1 MPTLL
6 LQNNYTVI
14 QDINNSMLLIIVIT
28 ALCILGILSL
38 TSYFAW
44 FYPIELLTHFK
55 VQYFVAALILTGILL
70 IFRQKRILKSKV
82 PILLGLVIIS
92 LNIVEILPWYLPNSQ
107 QATNQTPQIRIESF
121 NVNVE
126 NEEYQQSI
134 DIVRKDNPDIALFIE
149 IHDTWYNN
157 LKTGFKDIFPY
168 SFRSPGGGLAV
179 FSRIPLEDARGVNLD
194 EVGHHLVTNFNINGK
209 TIHFIGTHPMVPV
222 KPKTFHRRN
231 RQLAALEKYI
241 NQQQNSV
248 IIAGD
253 FNLSPWSPY
262 YRKFIKKTNLHNTRL
277 GFGALPSWPRPA
289 THVRI
294 PSWLIPLLNIPIDHC
309 LVSKNFGVVNTYV
322 SQHGNSD
329 HAAIVVDLVLRS

>member
-1 MPTLL
+1 
-6 LQNNYTVI
+6 
-14 QDINNSMLLIIVIT
+14 MLKIIVIA
-28 ALCILGILSL
+28 ALCIIGLLSL

-44 FYPIELLTHFK
+44 FYPIELLTHFR
-55 VQYFVAALILTGILL
+55 VQYLVITIILTAILFIL
-70 IFRQKRILKSKV
+70 NQKRIIKSKA
-82 PILLGLVIIS
+82 PFFLGLVIIS

-107 QATNQTPQIRIESF
+107 QAVNQKHQIRIESF

-126 NEEYQQSI
+126 NQEYQKSI

-149 IHDTWYNN
+149 IHDTWCNN

-168 SFRSPGGGLAV
+168 SFRSSGGGLTV
-179 FSRIPLEDARGVNLD
+179 FSRIPLEDSDGINLD
-194 EVGHHLVTNFNINGK
+194 KAGHHLVTNFKINGK
-209 TIHFIGTHPMVPV
+209 TVHFIGTHPMVPV
-222 KPKTFHRRN
+222 KPQTFHRRN

-241 NQQQNSV
+241 NKQKEPV

-277 GFGALPSWPRPA
+277 GFGILPSWPRPA
-289 THVRI
+289 THVKI

-309 LVSKNFGVVNTYV
+309 LVSKDFGVVNTRV
-322 SQHGNSD
+322 GQHGNSD
-329 HAAIVVDLVLRS
+329 HAAIVVDLLLRP